1 MIREMIFLYLK
12 RCFTNYQDKQYIQSS
27 VKHFFTTKSP
37 CLISCSRLVGWLV
50 RISVTFSFYIVPK
63 SLSSFSFFIV
73 LKSLLSFSFFI
84 KPKSLSFF
92 SFFIV
97 LKNIYHL
104 LAFLLCKNLLST
116 FLFYFAVYHLLY
128 FTLFIVAKLCS
139 SSIFYIVSNKNLT
152 FIIVSKL
159 FIIFQLFN
167 CAKKSS
173 FIFFIQPKNNIFHC
187 AKTFYHV

>member
-1 MIREMIFLYLK
+1 MIHEMIFCTWNVVLQIIK
-12 RCFTNYQDKQYIQSS
+12 ITSIFRGQCKTVI
-27 VKHFFTTKSP
+27 HFFTTKSP

-50 RISVTFSFYIVPK
+50 RISVTFNFFIVPK

-159 FIIFQLFN
+159 FIIF
-167 CAKKSS
+167 
-173 FIFFIQPKNNIFHC
+173 
-187 AKTFYHV
+187 

>member
-1 MIREMIFLYLK
+1 ML
-12 RCFTNYQDKQYIQSS
+12 FTNYKYTTSIFRPQCKTVI
-27 VKHFFTTKSP
+27 HFFTTKLP

-50 RISVTFSFYIVPK
+50 RISVT
-63 SLSSFSFFIV
+63 FSFFIV

-159 FIIFQLFN
+159 FIIF
-167 CAKKSS
+167 
-173 FIFFIQPKNNIFHC
+173 
-187 AKTFYHV
+187 